1 MRVPETTLPA
11 LTITAD
17 RGETEA
23 PYFRP
28 DDAARIIAGAKEPYR
43 TIFALAWCTGLR
55 AGELLGLTRGDL
67 DFERKLIIPRK
78 QADDSTRQLRELK
91 TKKSKSPVAM
101 TREVEAMLANYCATC
116 GRKIPVG
123 FYFQTGMAARASG
136 SML

>member
-1 MRVPETTLPA
+1 M
-11 LTITAD
+11 
-17 RGETEA
+17 
-23 PYFRP
+23 
-28 DDAARIIAGAKEPYR
+28 K
-43 TIFALAWCTGLR
+43 
-55 AGELLGLTRGDL
+55 LLGLTRGDL
-67 DFERKLIIPRK
+67 DFERELIIPRK

>member
-1 MRVPETTLPA
+1 

-17 RGETEA
+17 RGETET

-28 DDAARIIAGAKEPYR
+28 HDALRIIAGAKEPCR

-78 QADDSTRQLRELK
+78 QADETMYSGMNVSLVRVASCGQLAKKRQYRRNGIPLQIGSP
-91 TKKSKSPVAM
+91 SK
-101 TREVEAMLANYCATC
+101 
-116 GRKIPVG
+116 
-123 FYFQTGMAARASG
+123 
-136 SML
+136 